1 MRVGPGAHVVGCLPA
16 GTTLNKRYT
25 ITSTLRDHGGTA
37 LYLGRTVHVRAK
49 PVMIKEIVP
58 NGLVSPAHRAH
69 AEQRFAREVRMLQS
83 ITHPA
88 LPDVLDAFSAEG
100 RHYLVMTYCA
110 GETLETMLERRGCPF
125 AEGDVVGW
133 ALDILSALTPL
144 HRHTPPVIHRNLKP
158 ASLSVDPAGMLRL
171 LDFGLA
177 RFFAAGKSQDTAP
190 IGAVGYAPP
199 EQTDGSTDP
208 RADLYALGATLHHLL
223 TNQHPALCPPGPLVP
238 STCNPAVS
246 SGLAAIIAR
255 ATDRDPARRW
265 SSAAEMELALRRHA
279 LTLGSTRPLIAR
291 LPPRRLQDAASPPRA
306 RLVVSAAR
314 LSLGADQALQHL
326 SRLTWLTPAEL
337 EMALAQVPVVLPLV
351 EPYKS
356 SLQALKG
363 FGVDARPIWPLRGWH
378 VLSAEAAVTLA
389 AEGRVAVDDAAAC
402 DDGLCLC
409 RHCHFGWL
417 LDDGAAPLPDRCPS
431 CGRTRWNTVMLLICR
446 WCGHEYEDRE
456 TSGTCACC
464 GLPLTTA

>member
-1 MRVGPGAHVVGCLPA
+1 MRVAPTAHVIGGLPA
-16 GTTLNKRYT
+16 GTTLNRRYT
-25 ITSTLRDHGGTA
+25 ITNTLRDDGGTA
-37 LYLGRTVHVRAK
+37 LYLGRTAHVRAK
-49 PVMIKEIVP
+49 PVMIKEVVP
-58 NGLVSPAHRAH
+58 DRLVSPEHRAH
-69 AEQRFAREVRMLQS
+69 AERRFARELRVLQS

-88 LPDVLDAFSAEG
+88 LPGVLDAFSAAG

-144 HRHTPPVIHRNLKP
+144 HCHTPPVIHRNLKP
-158 ASLSVDPAGMLRL
+158 ASLIVDPAGMLRL

-177 RFFAAGKSQDTAP
+177 RFCSAGKNQDTAP

-223 TNQHPALCPPGPLVP
+223 TNQHPALCPPGPLSP

-265 SSAAEMELALRRHA
+265 SSASEMERALRRHA
-279 LTLGSTRPLIAR
+279 LALGGTRPLVAK

-337 EMALAQVPVVLPLV
+337 EMALARVPAVLPLV

-363 FGVDARPIWPLRGWH
+363 FGVEARPIWPLRGWH
-378 VLSAEAAVTLA
+378 VLSAQEALTLE
-389 AEGRVAVDDAAAC
+389 AEGRVAIDDAAAC

-431 CGRTRWNTVMLLICR
+431 CGRERWNTVMLLRCR
-446 WCGHEYEDRE
+446 WCGHEYEDRD

-464 GLPLTTA
+464 GLPSATA